1 LTDIDLDA
9 VEQWIATMNRTS
21 GATVVIR
28 DYGVLAG
35 ILDSAVKAR
44 RIARN
49 PARGVDNLPRKQSKS
64 RVYLTHDHVD
74 QLASAAGEHRTLV
87 YVLAYCGLRWGEAI
101 GLRVKHLDLL
111 RRRLTVTENAVQVD
125 NVVHVGTPKSH
136 QSRSVPAPQFL
147 VVELARQCEGRG
159 RDDLVFPGPA
169 GRHLRRPVST
179 TGWFTRAVEKSG
191 IPRVTP
197 RDLRHT
203 GASLAVSAGVNVKH
217 FSGCLDTRPR
227 Q

>member
-1 LTDIDLDA
+1 
-9 VEQWIATMNRTS
+9 MNRTS

-87 YVLAYCGLRWGEAI
+87 YVLAYCGLRW
-101 GLRVKHLDLL
+101 VKRSGYASNTWTYSAAASLSPRTPYRSTTSSMSAPRSRIKAVACPPRSSSLSSWPASARDVDATTWCSPG
-111 RRRLTVTENAVQVD
+111 RLA
-125 NVVHVGTPKSH
+125 GTS
-136 QSRSVPAPQFL
+136 
-147 VVELARQCEGRG
+147 
-159 RDDLVFPGPA
+159 A
-169 GRHLRRPVST
+169 GRAT